1 IPLVKLATAG
11 AFKLTTNGLAHEI
24 VPLVRKI
31 ASFSPILGR
40 KLAAWERA
48 QGRNAGAAK
57 GTKPRPSV
65 VAAQHLK
72 RTQDANAFLN
82 LAGIGKKGR
91 VRLDIGEAYF
101 PLIARPT
108 GVQDHG
114 EFHRSPE
121 QLKGVPTLNV
131 ENIFTVGH
139 GCRAVVVLGEPGA
152 GKSSVASR
160 MAWERDCVPESRL
173 DDRNPDGGGSENRG
187 GSGGAPSPGPPE
199 TQSARFEHAETR
211 RQVSGTQA
219 SPRLSTS
226 GVGACH

>member
-1 IPLVKLATAG
+1 
-11 AFKLTTNGLAHEI
+11 
-24 VPLVRKI
+24 
-31 ASFSPILGR
+31 
-40 KLAAWERA
+40 
-48 QGRNAGAAK
+48 
-57 GTKPRPSV
+57 
-65 VAAQHLK
+65 QHLK

-108 GVQDHG
+108 GMQDHG

-152 GKSSVASR
+152 GKSSVARR
-160 MAWERDCVPESRL
+160 MAWEYATACLNPDSMIGTPTVAAAKTEGGAVGPHRPVLVKLNQLDLSTLKLADRPAARRRVRDCLRRELVRVIDPQWKGRAT
-173 DDRNPDGGGSENRG
+173 GSPADLLG
-187 GSGGAPSPGPPE
+187 PGPVLWIFDGLDE
-199 TQSARFEHAETR
+199 VLNLTHR
-211 RQVSGTQA
+211 RLV
-219 SPRLSTS
+219 
-226 GVGACH
+226 